1 MTDTT
6 VISPVKLAHIV
17 IRTPRYA
24 ESIAWWSTVLGAE
37 VRHQNDFLC
46 FLTYDD
52 EHHPPCHCVDAGTWL
67 RTIGR
72 RPDLSML
79 RSRMLISTRSSRR
92 TSAWPSRAS
101 CRSHRF
107 ITA

>member
-24 ESIAWWSTVLGAE
+24 DSIAWWSTVLGAE

-52 EHHPPCHCVDAGTWL
+52 EHHRLAIVSMPHLVENDRKAAGL
-67 RTIGR
+67 EHV
-72 RPDLSML
+72 
-79 RSRMLISTRSSRR
+79 
-92 TSAWPSRAS
+92 AFHA
-101 CRSHRF
+101 C
-107 ITA
+107 